1 MRRMGN
7 VSSNYSRL
15 LTEYLRELEVRNIYC
30 VHLNREQKELNKVGQ
45 ISIVEINQAVV
56 LWRPWHELFAEQN
69 HHKVEALTGQQAK
82 GENWRAFWW
91 GLGIIPTSHFFLPY
105 F

>member
-30 VHLNREQKELNKVGQ
+30 VHLNREQKELNEVGQ

-56 LWRPWHELFAEQN
+56 L
-69 HHKVEALTGQQAK
+69 
-82 GENWRAFWW
+82 
-91 GLGIIPTSHFFLPY
+91 
-105 F
+105 